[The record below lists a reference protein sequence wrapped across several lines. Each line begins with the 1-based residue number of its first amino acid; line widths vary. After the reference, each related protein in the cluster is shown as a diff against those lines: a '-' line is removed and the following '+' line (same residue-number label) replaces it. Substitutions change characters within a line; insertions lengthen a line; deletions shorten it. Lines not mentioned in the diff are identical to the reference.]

1 MIALGTTL
9 VILLVAFLLAA
20 AVSPFETMGW
30 WAGWY
35 GDTDDDKYLEEAIGT
50 NNTESN
56 NEKVSVKSNK
66 DHFVVFLTGVHSVS
80 DNTYAGREIK
90 LLSHLQERLT
100 DCEIFEVFPYAVTNR
115 ALTGERVFGTFWRW
129 AYNRKRRGQWI
140 LGTIIN
146 MRNIF
151 QVGIAADKRYG
162 PMYNQGSAEM
172 ILRGLRENGYKA
184 GSGVPVTLIGY
195 SGGGSIASGAAA
207 FVKSQ
212 INAPVVVISLG
223 GAIFSH
229 VGLLRIDK
237 LYHLIGNDFLHK
249 FTNIVF
255 PMRWPIF
262 AYSAWHRAM
271 RRGLIVLYD
280 LGPATH
286 TGKGGYLDSKSFL
299 EDGRSYFQQTVD
311 AIVTIIGVSSQ
322 SEIE

>member
-1 MIALGTTL
+1 MIAFGITL
-9 VILLVAFLLAA
+9 IILLAAFLLAA
-20 AVSPFETMGW
+20 AISPFETLGW

-35 GDTDDDKYLEEAIGT
+35 GDKKDEQYLEDAIVRTDDEDTIVQSDK
-50 NNTESN
+50 S
-56 NEKVSVKSNK
+56 
-66 DHFVVFLTGVHSVS
+66 HFVVFLTGVHSVS
-80 DNTYAGREIK
+80 GNTYAGREIN
-90 LLSHLQERLT
+90 LLEHLEERLE

-115 ALTGERVFGTFWRW
+115 ALTGERVFGAFWRW
-129 AYNRKRRGQWI
+129 AYKRKRRGQWI
-140 LGTIIN
+140 LGMIIN

-172 ILRGLRENGYKA
+172 ILRGLREHGYQA
-184 GSGVPVTLIGY
+184 GSGVPVTLVGY
-195 SGGGSIASGAAA
+195 SGGGSIASGAAS
-207 FVKSQ
+207 FVKNQ
-212 INAPVVVISLG
+212 IQAPVVVISLG

-229 VGLLRIDK
+229 IGLLRIDK

-255 PMRWPIF
+255 PMRWSIF
-262 AYSAWHRAM
+262 PYSAWHRAM

-311 AIVTIIGVSSQ
+311 AIVMIINVNSQ
-322 SEIE
+322 TELE

>member
-1 MIALGTTL
+1 MIAFGITLG
-9 VILLVAFLLAA
+9 ILLAAFLLTAA
-20 AVSPFETMGW
+20 ISPFETLGW

-35 GDTDDDKYLEEAIGT
+35 GDTKDDQVLENAIIASEA
-50 NNTESN
+50 ED
-56 NEKVSVKSNK
+56 SVAKSTK
-66 DHFVVFLTGVHSVS
+66 SHFVVFLTGVHSVS
-80 DNTYAGREIK
+80 ESTYAGREIN
-90 LLSHLQERLT
+90 LLSHLEDRLE
-100 DCEIFEVFPYAVTNR
+100 DCEIFEVFPYAVTNK
-115 ALTGERVFGTFWRW
+115 ALTGERVFGAFWRW
-129 AYNRKRRGQWI
+129 AYNRKRRGQAI
-140 LGTIIN
+140 LGMIIN

-151 QVGIAADKRYG
+151 QVVIAADKRYG

-172 ILRGLRENGYKA
+172 ILKGLRENGYQA

-207 FVKSQ
+207 FVKAQ
-212 INAPVVVISLG
+212 IQAPVVVISLG

-229 VGLLRIDK
+229 IGLLRIDK

-249 FTNIVF
+249 LTNIVF

-262 AYSAWHRAM
+262 TYSAWHRAM

-286 TGKGGYLDSKSFL
+286 TGSGGYLDSKSFL

-311 AIVTIIGVSSQ
+311 AIVTIINVNSQ
-322 SEIE
+322 TELE

>member
-9 VILLVAFLLAA
+9 VILVLAFLLAA
-20 AVSPFETMGW
+20 SISPFETLGW

-35 GDTDDDKYLEEAIGT
+35 GDRDDEQSLEDAFKQGGAEILV
-50 NNTESN
+50 EPSQ
-56 NEKVSVKSNK
+56 KS
-66 DHFVVFLTGVHSVS
+66 HFVVFLTGVHSVS
-80 DNTYAGREIK
+80 GNTYAGREIN
-90 LLSHLQERLT
+90 LLSHLEKHLD

-115 ALTGERVFGTFWRW
+115 ALTGERVFGAFWRW

-172 ILRGLRENGYKA
+172 ILRGLRENGYQS

-195 SGGGSIASGAAA
+195 SGGGSIASGAAP

-212 INAPVVVISLG
+212 IQAPVVVISLG

-229 VGLLRIDK
+229 DGLLRIDK

-255 PMRWPIF
+255 PMRWKIF
-262 AYSAWHRAM
+262 AYSAWNRAM

-299 EDGRSYFQQTVD
+299 DDGRSYFQQTVD
-311 AIVTIIGVSSQ
+311 ALVTIIGVSSQ
-322 SEIE
+322 SEID